1 MAQEITVHQ
10 MSMSDM
16 DRMANAFAKSGLF
29 GVKTPE
35 QALALMLVSQAEGR
49 HPALAA
55 RDYDII
61 QGKPTKKAEAMVRD
75 FQAAGGKI
83 EWHRLDNEVADATF
97 SHESGGTFRCN
108 WDMKRAAEAGLAG
121 KEMWKKFPRQMLRSR
136 CVSEGVRTVLPMAT
150 SGMYEPGEIADLD
163 AGSHEGMR
171 DVTPPRPTREPAQ
184 QSGGEAEQPSAPID
198 TAHPFAIMDG
208 EGTEHLYP
216 KGSEYLTALEKLFD
230 EAPDAFGFWE
240 SNSAHFQDWQTKLLH
255 KAQRDDAKPADKKAS
270 DAFNTVGKRLVD
282 RLAMLAKA
290 ENAA

>member
-10 MSMSDM
+10 PMPMADM

-83 EWHRLDNEVADATF
+83 EWHRLDNEMADATF
-97 SHESGGTFRCN
+97 SHESGGKFRCT
-108 WDMKRAAEAGLAG
+108 WDMKRAADAQLSG

-150 SGMYEPGEIADLD
+150 SGMYVPEEAHDIGPSEP
-163 AGSHEGMR
+163 MR
-171 DVTPPRPTREPAQ
+171 DVTPPRPQRETAALAPAEP
-184 QSGGEAEQPSAPID
+184 QSEAERPM
-198 TAHPFAIMDG
+198 PFAITDSDG
-208 EGTEHLYP
+208 DEHLYP
-216 KGSEYLTALEKLFD
+216 KGSEYLTAFQKLFA
-230 EAPDAFGFWE
+230 EATDKDGFWDT
-240 SNSAHFQDWQTKLLH
+240 NSAHFQEWHTKLIQ
-255 KAQRDDAKPADKKAS
+255 KAERDGASAADKKAAAAFTEVS
-270 DAFNTVGKRLVD
+270 RAVVDA
-282 RLAMLAKA
+282 LASRS
-290 ENAA
+290 AA

>member
-83 EWHRLDNEVADATF
+83 EWHRLDNEMADATF
-97 SHESGGTFRCN
+97 SHELGGSFRCT
-108 WDMKRAAEAGLAG
+108 WDMKRAAEAQLAG

-150 SGMYEPGEIADLD
+150 SGMYVPEEQHDIATDQPP
-163 AGSHEGMR
+163 MR
-171 DVTPPRPTREPAQ
+171 DVTPPRPVREAPQ
-184 QSGGEAEQPSAPID
+184 QSTTEPQQNGNGHAEEMR
-198 TAHPFAIMDG
+198 FAITDADG
-208 EGTEHLYP
+208 DEHLYP
-216 KGSEYLTALEKLFD
+216 KGSEYLTAFMKLFN
-230 EAPDAFGFWE
+230 EAPDKGGFWDT
-240 SNSAHFQDWQTKLLH
+240 NSEHFQGWHTRLVQ
-255 KAQRDDAKPADKKAS
+255 KADRDGATAADKKAAAAFS
-270 DAFNTVGKRLVD
+270 EVMRTVADALTV
-282 RLAMLAKA
+282 KA
-290 ENAA
+290 A